1 MASWVAQVGAVLDR
15 YAIEAPLGQGA
26 FGAVFRAR
34 HVHTHQ
40 PVALKVL
47 RGAAGDAQRLVR
59 EGRILASVRHRNIV
73 QVLDAGIFEGTAFVV
88 MELVSGE
95 LLEERLRREGRLPIP
110 VALAIALQLLDG
122 LAAAHAAG
130 IVHRDIKPE
139 NLALV
144 APGPAGGVGT
154 LKILDFGISR
164 SSQVEM
170 TAAGPRW
177 QGTPGYMAPEQ
188 FEAAPVDA
196 RADLYAAAVTLF
208 RMIAGQR
215 PFPESDLPTLLERMT
230 RERAPLLST
239 WVPDAPTPLVVAV
252 DRALARDRDAR
263 FGSAVDFARALGG
276 TAGAPGWD
284 ASPTATVSSQG
295 PMSPYGTSASVPGT
309 LTAQSL
315 APRPTSRWTAVG
327 LAAGLLL
334 LTASA
339 SATAYYLATR
349 QTATTTVAR
358 PAAVPAPAGSTES
371 AQGTA
376 LPTATVSGPAPK
388 PSAPASASVH
398 PAPTSPPLASRAFAK
413 DCQPSINKTRA
424 SIQDLRSTLN
434 ALPPRLTRCAARAC
448 FRHDGSRDVGY
459 DFENYLLKI
468 DPQGHVTSVS
478 HPGDG
483 CPALDACVFPILRG
497 TVFSADA
504 AGELEITCG
513 YRDAPTRD

>member
-15 YAIEAPLGQGA
+15 YAIEAPLGEGA

-47 RGAAGDAQRLVR
+47 RGAAGDAHRLVR

-88 MELVSGE
+88 MELASGE
-95 LLEERLRREGRLPIP
+95 LLEARLRREGRLPVP
-110 VALAIALQLLDG
+110 VAMGIALQLLDG

-139 NLALV
+139 NLALL
-144 APGPAGGVGT
+144 PDGT

-188 FEAAPVDA
+188 FEATPVDA
-196 RADLYAAAVTLF
+196 RADLYAAAVTVF

-215 PFPESDLPTLLERMT
+215 PFPESDLPTLLHRMM

-239 WVPDAPTPLVVAV
+239 LAPHAPEPIVVAL

-276 TAGAPGWD
+276 TAGAPGRD
-284 ASPTATVSSQG
+284 PSPTATVSSQG
-295 PMSPYGTSASVPGT
+295 PMSPYGTSASAPGT

-315 APRPTSRWTAVG
+315 APRPTSPWTAVG

-349 QTATTTVAR
+349 QTAATVAA
-358 PAAVPAPAGSTES
+358 PAAVPA
-371 AQGTA
+371 
-376 LPTATVSGPAPK
+376 AT
-388 PSAPASASVH
+388 
-398 PAPTSPPLASRAFAK
+398 
-413 DCQPSINKTRA
+413 
-424 SIQDLRSTLN
+424 
-434 ALPPRLTRCAARAC
+434 
-448 FRHDGSRDVGY
+448 
-459 DFENYLLKI
+459 
-468 DPQGHVTSVS
+468 
-478 HPGDG
+478 
-483 CPALDACVFPILRG
+483 
-497 TVFSADA
+497 
-504 AGELEITCG
+504 
-513 YRDAPTRD
+513 